1 MKKVVL
7 VLATALTLFSCEKE
21 IKKTPTTNCDCDRV
35 AKIQFGGYETGTPS
49 NYNVP
54 VYNVYNVTTVND
66 CSHLNQSFGVTEYN
80 SNSLPKIG
88 ECFKK

>member
-1 MKKVVL
+1 MKKVL

-21 IKKTPTTNCDCDRV
+21 QIRQTSNCGCDRV
-35 AKIQFGGYETGTPS
+35 AKVEFGGYETGSTS
-49 NYNVP
+49 NYSIP

-66 CSHLNQSFGVTEYN
+66 CSHLNQTFGVTQYN

-88 ECFKK
+88 ECYNK

>member
-1 MKKVVL
+1 MKKVL
-7 VLATALTLFSCEKE
+7 VLATVLTLLSCKKE
-21 IKKTPTTNCDCDRV
+21 VAQTTKNNCDCDRV
-35 AKIQFGGYETGTPS
+35 AKVEFGGYITGTPS
-49 NYNVP
+49 NNIIP

-80 SNSLPKIG
+80 SNSLPEVG

>member
-1 MKKVVL
+1 MKKLVL
-7 VLATALTLFSCEKE
+7 VLATALTLLSCEKE
-21 IKKTPTTNCDCDRV
+21 VAQTSKNNCDCNRV
-35 AKIQFGGYETGTPS
+35 AKVEFGGYKTGTPS

-66 CSHLNQSFGVTEYN
+66 CSHLNETFGVTEYN